1 MINKDNPVKH
11 YTYNLTE
18 YSYGKNFLPENIKEL
33 KYLLKKKKNIL
44 LKTGGCGHGDKSS
57 LKRNCNIISLQKFN
71 RILKL
76 ERKKKFVTVQTGISL
91 IDLVKKLKQ
100 EGYYIFNIP
109 GGPNVS
115 LGGAIAG
122 NVHGRIS
129 NKSYPN
135 FGDNVHSFK
144 IIDNN
149 FQIKKIT
156 RKNKFF
162 YSVIGSLGYYGI
174 ILEAKLKIHKIQ
186 NYFYLEKNY
195 NISSKKEF
203 LDFDKQ
209 NKKYFGYLN
218 YFSKKME
225 LNVNTI
231 SPLKIKN
238 KDKSFVKIKKIKLP
252 NLMWLFVNKY
262 TLYFLYFFLFRLKR
276 LLFIKKKNKI
286 PLEKTIYI
294 SQYISALPSFFKN
307 GFLEIQFCIS
317 KNRLL
322 KIIYKIIN
330 LIKLNKVFPIFFI
343 IKKLDKSKQKY
354 CFNFPIYNH
363 SISLGFSKKQFAE
376 NNLFFL
382 KLYDYLNEN
391 NCNLYVTKD
400 ELFSLFLD
408 KKYINEIKFKQKK
421 SNYNFSNFINKF

>member
-1 MINKDNPVKH
+1 M
-11 YTYNLTE
+11 
-18 YSYGKNFLPENIKEL
+18 
-33 KYLLKKKKNIL
+33 

-57 LKRNCNIISLQKFN
+57 LKKNCNIISLQKFN

-218 YFSKKME
+218 YFSKKIE
-225 LNVNTI
+225 LNVKTI
-231 SPLKIKN
+231 SPLKIKT

-262 TLYFLYFFLFRLKR
+262 TL
-276 LLFIKKKNKI
+276 
-286 PLEKTIYI
+286 
-294 SQYISALPSFFKN
+294 
-307 GFLEIQFCIS
+307 
-317 KNRLL
+317 
-322 KIIYKIIN
+322 
-330 LIKLNKVFPIFFI
+330 
-343 IKKLDKSKQKY
+343 
-354 CFNFPIYNH
+354 
-363 SISLGFSKKQFAE
+363 
-376 NNLFFL
+376 
-382 KLYDYLNEN
+382 
-391 NCNLYVTKD
+391 
-400 ELFSLFLD
+400 
-408 KKYINEIKFKQKK
+408 
-421 SNYNFSNFINKF
+421 